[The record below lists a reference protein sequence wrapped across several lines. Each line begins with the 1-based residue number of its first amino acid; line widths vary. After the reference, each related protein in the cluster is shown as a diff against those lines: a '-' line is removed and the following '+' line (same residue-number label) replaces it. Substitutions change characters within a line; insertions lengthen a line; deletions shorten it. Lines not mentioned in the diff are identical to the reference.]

1 MKLDLME
8 SGLQN
13 IRSLAKQYNKA
24 IIYFH
29 IDLDGVCSA
38 VSAKYYLAQYGIET
52 IGVQKIQYGSLE
64 YAIKKPE
71 SSDIMPVLVDFSHG
85 KSFMKMVYRRIR
97 YWSIQVPMRQS
108 LHTLR

>member
-29 IDLDGVCSA
+29 VDLDGVTSCL
-38 VSAKYYLAQYGIET
+38 SAKFYLAKYGIET
-52 IGVQKIQYGSLE
+52 VEQYNDILNDPTDAE
-64 YAIKKPE
+64 AIAH
-71 SSDIMPVLVDFSHG
+71 VLKDCF
-85 KSFMKMVYRRIR
+85 K
-97 YWSIQVPMRQS
+97 
-108 LHTLR
+108 L